1 MKGPARDQPRKQDNH
16 SGMVALRSI
25 DEHAAGWYRAY
36 GAARKNKPVPF
47 TVAGAAL
54 VLHQTSHLNPAI
66 KTAGHL
72 KRGGY

>member
-1 MKGPARDQPRKQDNH
+1 MKGQARDRTRKQDNH

-25 DEHAAGWYRAY
+25 DEHAAGWYRAC
-36 GAARKNKPVPF
+36 GAARQNKPGPF

-54 VLHQTSHLNPAI
+54 VLHQTSHLIPAV
-66 KTAGHL
+66 KPAGHL